1 MQFDENTQNEF
12 PLMEDFQLVPCTVCS
27 RKFRTDIITKHE
39 NICRKASKRKLKIF
53 DSGKMR
59 AAGTG
64 IPLNKTIRPGEV
76 VPREPNKDER
86 LIRAEKKRDNWRAK
100 HLDFINTIRS
110 AKAYQ
115 QSLSKGCPLPPP
127 PPPASTA
134 ADLDLVRCEYCNR
147 KFNVSAA
154 DRHIPFCKE
163 KSERDRIKRS
173 ANKPTKQPIP
183 KPGASKINA
192 YQQKADQSDKTTA
205 QQRVKSTSSA
215 KEGNTD
221 GAISNTTRHRG
232 SPTSVGAPAKKP
244 PSRPQSQSRS
254 VLPAAS
260 SSEAGLK
267 YCGRYENFNAGC
279 LYDKP
284 HSPSLSPEPEDA
296 CNNTFDV
303 DDSQFQVM
311 DYADAPKSDRF
322 GTELPRSLPLPRQ
335 KSHRT
340 PSAQSVASR
349 DEKYDCEVRIVITTT
364 LFGDPTTKQR
374 FLLPRMWIE
383 IPEHER

>member
-1 MQFDENTQNEF
+1 
-12 PLMEDFQLVPCTVCS
+12 MEDFQLVPCTVCS

-59 AAGTG
+59 A
-64 IPLNKTIRPGEV
+64 
-76 VPREPNKDER
+76 DER

-173 ANKPTKQPIP
+173 ANKPTKQVR
-183 KPGASKINA
+183 KTQVLQDSKLW
-192 YQQKADQSDKTTA
+192 
-205 QQRVKSTSSA
+205 R
-215 KEGNTD
+215 
-221 GAISNTTRHRG
+221 AIRGRKNIIHTRSN
-232 SPTSVGAPAKKP
+232 
-244 PSRPQSQSRS
+244 
-254 VLPAAS
+254 
-260 SSEAGLK
+260 
-267 YCGRYENFNAGC
+267 
-279 LYDKP
+279 
-284 HSPSLSPEPEDA
+284 
-296 CNNTFDV
+296 
-303 DDSQFQVM
+303 
-311 DYADAPKSDRF
+311 
-322 GTELPRSLPLPRQ
+322 
-335 KSHRT
+335 
-340 PSAQSVASR
+340 
-349 DEKYDCEVRIVITTT
+349 I
-364 LFGDPTTKQR
+364 LF
-374 FLLPRMWIE
+374 
-383 IPEHER
+383 